1 VTDDGLPFGL
11 VMLEWHPVAGPGT
24 ATFTAPT
31 QSATDAT
38 FSTAG
43 SYTLELSAYDGELVS
58 VDTVVVTVTQP
69 NLPPVVDAGPDAT
82 TIGTSAAHLAGN
94 VSDDGLQG
102 PLTIQWNQL
111 SGPGLATFTAP
122 NQAVSDVSFSAV
134 GSYTVQLSA
143 FDGELT
149 STDTVVVT
157 VALPNLAP
165 VVNAGPDASTVMP
178 SMAHL
183 VGTASD
189 DGLRNPLT
197 IQWRQLSGPGLATFT
212 APAQAVTDVAFS
224 LAGSYTL
231 ELSAFDGE
239 LTSTDTVVVTAQPAA
254 TITVNRTISTG
265 NDDSEERP
273 NKIDRGSHALE
284 MVLDGTVSQVVG
296 LRFTSVAIPMGAVI
310 TSAHLQFTTEKVT
323 SIPTQLSIVGQ
334 ASDNASPFQTAL
346 ASISSRPDTTA
357 SVAWAPAP
365 WTVVGQAGLDQRTP
379 NLASIVQEITS
390 RAGWVSGNAMVFVIT
405 GTGCRTATSYNR
417 NRAAA
422 PKLVV
427 SYHM

>member
-1 VTDDGLPFGL
+1 
-11 VMLEWHPVAGPGT
+11 
-24 ATFTAPT
+24 
-31 QSATDAT
+31 
-38 FSTAG
+38 
-43 SYTLELSAYDGELVS
+43 
-58 VDTVVVTVTQP
+58 
-69 NLPPVVDAGPDAT
+69 
-82 TIGTSAAHLAGN
+82 
-94 VSDDGLQG
+94 
-102 PLTIQWNQL
+102 
-111 SGPGLATFTAP
+111 
-122 NQAVSDVSFSAV
+122 
-134 GSYTVQLSA
+134 
-143 FDGELT
+143 
-149 STDTVVVT
+149 
-157 VALPNLAP
+157 
-165 VVNAGPDASTVMP
+165 
-178 SMAHL
+178 
-183 VGTASD
+183 
-189 DGLRNPLT
+189 
-197 IQWRQLSGPGLATFT
+197 
-212 APAQAVTDVAFS
+212 
-224 LAGSYTL
+224 
-231 ELSAFDGE
+231 
-239 LTSTDTVVVTAQPAA
+239 
-254 TITVNRTISTG
+254 
-265 NDDSEERP
+265 
-273 NKIDRGSHALE
+273 